1 MVNRSSW
8 FKFFYMGVFF
18 EELDFMK
25 SNKLS
30 LIFKG
35 SALILTVSLLPGC
48 KLFDFFKK
56 KEVPTTEAKSVEGGL
71 TLCSI
76 DGKSVITKDDFD
88 KRVNQVLQSNP
99 YFRGAG
105 VDSLPMNVKS
115 NLLNRFAE
123 EELLVMD
130 AINKGIKDTA
140 EFKKT
145 RDELVNVVERSIL
158 IQLYEKSLYDN
169 IKISE
174 EQCKDYFEKNKERYV
189 KAAGGILVNGVKFDT
204 DAAAS
209 AFLAKVRANIKNFDK
224 LAKQDKLGKFKEFGR
239 ISKEGNAAMGMEMV
253 PAPIKEAVLALPNI
267 PAVEKVKEGK
277 AFWVIA
283 AIDQKPTVYC
293 DYKEAQTQVEGMQKN
308 NEFRNVLKAELDKLK
323 AAHKLEIN
331 ENCFKEAAKPEE
343 AVKTTEAEVP
353 SENEEEVKAEAKTQ
367 EQAPQAA

>member
-1 MVNRSSW
+1 
-8 FKFFYMGVFF
+8 
-18 EELDFMK
+18 MK

-30 LIFKG
+30 LILKG
-35 SALILTVSLLPGC
+35 SALILTVSMLPGC

-56 KEVPTTEAKSVEGGL
+56 KDSQTSEVTAKSADGGVS
-71 TLCSI
+71 LCSI
-76 DGKSVITKDDFD
+76 DGKSVINKDDFD

-123 EELLVMD
+123 EELLVMN
-130 AINKGIKDTA
+130 ASKLGIENDA

-145 RDELVNVVERSIL
+145 REEMFKLVERSLL
-158 IQLYEKSLYDN
+158 IQFSEKKIYDG
-169 IKISE
+169 IQVSE
-174 EQCKDYFEKNKERYV
+174 EQSKDYFEKNKDRYV
-189 KAAGGILVNGVKFDT
+189 KVAGGVLVNGVKFDT

-209 AFLAKVRANIKNFDK
+209 AFLAKAKANIKNFDK

-239 ISKEGNAAMGMEMV
+239 VSKDNGAAMGMEMV

-277 AFWVIA
+277 TFWVVA
-283 AIDQKPTVYC
+283 AIDQKPTVYFEFNEV
-293 DYKEAQTQVEGMQKN
+293 KPQVEAMIKN
-308 NEFRNVLKAELDKLK
+308 NEFRNKLKTEIDKLK
-323 AAHKLEIN
+323 TEHKVTIN
-331 ENCFKEAAKPEE
+331 EDFFKEAVKPAE
-343 AVKTTEAEVP
+343 VQTTEAETP
-353 SENEEEVKAEAKTQ
+353 SENEEVKAEVQQQ